1 MISGRL
7 TYLATCSMK
16 LVKMA
21 YCHVSIFLNFDP
33 IWMIRF
39 FSPCVI
45 LVKILRYNFWPVIA

>member
-1 MISGRL
+1 
-7 TYLATCSMK
+7 MK